1 MFVDMN
7 TLTVT
12 TPPLAAGPQQILIT
26 NPNGDSYSLDAAFT
40 AN

>member
-1 MFVDMN
+1 MN

-12 TPPLAAGPQQILIT
+12 TPPLTAGPQQILIT
-26 NPNGDSYSLDAAFT
+26 NPNGDSDSLDAALT